1 MPIQSRRRFLT
12 DAAVAGAAG
21 FVGFDTWG
29 KALAA
34 EPPPETTSVR
44 LPRMPIICFAP
55 LYVCEELLR
64 NEGFTDIRFVDISVP
79 ELLDSSALSSGRVDF
94 AAALTLGHLI
104 GFDSGAPITL
114 LSGVHVGCY
123 ELFAHGDIRTI
134 TDLKGKKVGSLGA
147 NPLVSMISAWVGLD
161 PKKDLTLVDDPAA
174 KPLEL
179 FVEGKLDAYLA
190 FPPEP
195 QQLHARKVGHVILR
209 TAVDRPWSQY
219 FCCTLAG
226 NKEYVAQH
234 PAATKR
240 VIRAILK
247 AADLCAS
254 QPEQS
259 ARLIVDRGFVA
270 GYDYAL
276 QTLDE
281 NPYGQWREYDAE
293 DSVRFYALR
302 LHELGMIKRDPK
314 RILAEGTDF
323 HFFDELKRELKA

>member
-1 MPIQSRRRFLT
+1 MTLTQTRRRLLKT
-12 DAAVAGAAG
+12 LSAAG
-21 FVGFDTWG
+21 TAGFLG
-29 KALAA
+29 YPRAEAA
-34 EPPPETTSVR
+34 EPPPETTAVR
-44 LPRMPIICFAP
+44 LAKVPVICLAP
-55 LYVCEELLR
+55 QYVCEALLR
-64 NEGFTDIRFVDISVP
+64 DEGFTDIRYVDISVP
-79 ELLDSSALSSGRVDF
+79 ELIDSSALGSGRVDF
-94 AAALTLGHLI
+94 STALTLAHVI
-104 GFDSGAPITL
+104 GFDAGTPITV

-161 PKKDLTLVDDPAA
+161 PKKDLTMFDDPAA

-195 QQLHARKVGHVILR
+195 QQLHARNPGHVILR

-226 NKEYVAQH
+226 NKEYVARH

-259 ARLIVDRGFVA
+259 ARLIVDRGFVE

-276 QTLDE
+276 QTLND

-323 HFFDELKRELKA
+323 RFFDELKREMKA

>member
-1 MPIQSRRRFLT
+1 MRLIQTRRRFLS
-12 DAAVAGAAG
+12 ALSAAGAAAA
-21 FVGFDTWG
+21 
-29 KALAA
+29 ALPYPRVEAA
-34 EPPPETTSVR
+34 EPLPETTRVG
-44 LPRMPIICFAP
+44 LPKVPIICFAP
-55 LYVCEELLR
+55 VYACEELLR
-64 NEGFTDIRFVDISVP
+64 NEGFTDIHFVDISVP
-79 ELLDSSALSSGRVDF
+79 ELLDSSALGTGRIDF
-94 AAALTLGHLI
+94 AAQLTLAHLI
-104 GFDSGAPITL
+104 GFDAGAPITL

-134 TDLKGKKVGSLGA
+134 TDLKGNKVGSLGA

-161 PKKDLTLVDDPAA
+161 PKTDLTLFDDPAA

-195 QQLHARKVGHVILR
+195 QQLHARKAGHVILR

-226 NKEYVAQH
+226 NKEYVARH

-247 AADLCAS
+247 AADLCGR

-259 ARLIVDRGFVA
+259 ARLIVDRGFIE

-276 QTLDE
+276 QTLNE

-293 DSVRFYALR
+293 DSIRFYALR
-302 LHELGMIKRDPK
+302 LNELGMIKRDPK

-323 HFFDELKRELKA
+323 RFFDEVRRELKA

>member
-1 MPIQSRRRFLT
+1 MSTMQTRRRVLGALSATGVAGFLRYPR
-12 DAAVAGAAG
+12 AGAA
-21 FVGFDTWG
+21 D
-29 KALAA
+29 
-34 EPPPETTSVR
+34 PPPEITSVR
-44 LPRMPIICFAP
+44 LPKLPVICLAP
-55 LYVCEELLR
+55 LYICEELLR
-64 NEGFTDIRFVDISVP
+64 NEGFTEISFVDISVQ
-79 ELLDSSALSSGRVDF
+79 ELLDDSALGSRRVDF
-94 AAALTLGHLI
+94 AAQLTLAHVI
-104 GFDSGAPITL
+104 GFDAGAPITL

-174 KPLEL
+174 KPMEL
-179 FVEGKLDAYLA
+179 FLEGKLDAYLG

-195 QQLHARKVGHVILR
+195 QQLHAKKAGHVLLR

-226 NKEYVAQH
+226 NKEYVARH
-234 PAATKR
+234 PVATKR

-254 QPEQS
+254 QPERS
-259 ARLIVDRGFVA
+259 ARLIVDRGFVE
-270 GYDYAL
+270 GYDDAL
-276 QTLDE
+276 QTLND
-281 NPYGQWREYDAE
+281 NPYGQWREYDAQ

-323 HFFDELKRELKA
+323 RFFDEIKHELKA

>member
-1 MPIQSRRRFLT
+1 VGGR
-12 DAAVAGAAG
+12 AGAG
-21 FVGFDTWG
+21 DH
-29 KALAA
+29 LCAA
-34 EPPPETTSVR
+34 PQES
-44 LPRMPIICFAP
+44 IICFAP

-64 NEGFTDIRFVDISVP
+64 DEGFTDVRYVDISLP
-79 ELLDSSALSSGRVDF
+79 ELLDSSALGNGRVDF
-94 AAALTLGHLI
+94 AAGLTLGHVI
-104 GFDSGAPITL
+104 GFDAGAPITVV
-114 LSGVHVGCY
+114 SGVHVGCY

-134 TDLKGKKVGSLGA
+134 TDLKGKKVGSVGA
-147 NPLVSMISAWVGLD
+147 NPLVSTITAWVGLD

-190 FPPEP
+190 IPPEP
-195 QQLHARKVGHVILR
+195 QQLHAREAGHVILR
-209 TAVDRPWSQY
+209 TVVDRPWSQY

-226 NKEYVAQH
+226 NKEYVARH

-247 AADLCAS
+247 AADLCAN
-254 QPEQS
+254 QPKQS
-259 ARLIVDRGFVA
+259 ARQIVDRGFI
-270 GYDYAL
+270 GSYNYAL
-276 QTLDE
+276 QTLNE

-302 LHELGMIKRDPK
+302 LHELGMIRRAPT

-323 HFFDELKRELKA
+323 RFFDELKRELKA